1 MWIKA
6 SPLVTG
12 ISFKAHEAC
21 VLLSV
26 LGHKARN
33 LAPICKLH

>member
-6 SPLVTG
+6 SPLVTPKTG

-21 VLLSV
+21 VLLWF
-26 LGHKARN
+26 LA

>member
-6 SPLVTG
+6 SPIVTG
-12 ISFKAHEAC
+12 ISFKAHEC
-21 VLLSV
+21 VLLWV
-26 LGHKARN
+26 LGHKVRN